1 MLEDA
6 ASKKEKAEGI
16 AEVVAKEKAVVEV
29 QTANAQIEREQ
40 VQKIAEEVGLK
51 QRDTEADLAK
61 AEPAVDAAMKALDTL
76 DQKDISSC
84 KGMLKPP
91 PKLDEVFA
99 ATMCLLAGIMPSVVI
114 LKSGRVKDTSWDAAK
129 KQLMSNIKDYM
140 TYLKDIKKHVDENTI
155 NHNNFREVRQYIE
168 KEYFNVET
176 MKTKNQAAAGLCSFV
191 LNIVTYYDIVTTVE
205 PKRKALADGS

>member
-1 MLEDA
+1 MIKVYRNLLQDKKSQALAGIERLQNGLSKLRETGESVVKLEETLKVMLEDA

-61 AEPAVDAAMKALDTL
+61 AESAVDAAMKALDTL

-99 ATMCLLAGIMPSVVI
+99 ATMCLLPGIMPSVVI
-114 LKSGRVKDTSWDAAK
+114 LKSGRVKYTSWDAAK
-129 KQLMSNIKDYM
+129 KQNGCISLACRALFGRDSYSCFIIQNNSGSTLI
-140 TYLKDIKKHVDENTI
+140 TY
-155 NHNNFREVRQYIE
+155 
-168 KEYFNVET
+168 
-176 MKTKNQAAAGLCSFV
+176 
-191 LNIVTYYDIVTTVE
+191 
-205 PKRKALADGS
+205 